1 MMNIITKILTIIIMI
16 ALALFIAYFAVDAVI
31 KAIMNSGTIAQIMSP
46 DFDLER
52 VMVEASK

>member
-1 MMNIITKILTIIIMI
+1 MMNIITKILATIIVI
-16 ALALFIAYFAVDAVI
+16 ALALFIAYFAIDAVVN
-31 KAIMNSGTIAQIMSP
+31 AIMNSGTIAQVMSP

>member
-1 MMNIITKILTIIIMI
+1 MMNIITQILKTIIVI

-31 KAIMNSGTIAQIMSP
+31 NAIMNSGTIAQVMSP

-52 VMVEASK
+52 VMVEASE

>member
-1 MMNIITKILTIIIMI
+1 MMNIITKTLATIIMI
-16 ALALFIAYFAVDAVI
+16 ALGLFIAYFAIEAVI
-31 KAIMNSGTIAQIMSP
+31 NAIKSSGTIAQVMSP